1 EKNKEMDM
9 TYSIPMYFSTW
20 ERPHKIYLKTEEE
33 NWEETLVEFYAPIYR
48 WKTTLEVPISL
59 R

>member
-1 EKNKEMDM
+1 M
-9 TYSIPMYFSTW
+9 PMILNTF
-20 ERPHKIYLKTEEE
+20 EEPHKIYLKTEEE
-33 NWEETLVEFYAPIYR
+33 DWEETLVEFHAPIYR